1 MTYIYKICGLI
12 YRAVYKVHHGWAL
25 RPGEPLQKSKLVV
38 VGAFL
43 AGGAGKT
50 PLCAFLTKEWTRKG
64 KTVAILSHKAAWDET
79 EWLAQQLPNVSIF
92 PSTNRYHLAHKLDGH
107 FDILLCDDGFEDSR
121 LVGAYKIALRWG
133 ERAQSIQDLLPS
145 GKCRSLEKDHQNI
158 SLTLLCGK
166 AFESPDVDFLI
177 PKIENE
183 ESMAPPQKAIAMC
196 GLGSPKRFFEDLKKG
211 GIVLSQ
217 KIALKDHSSHF
228 AKRVAR
234 ELTRGE
240 PIIMSAKDAVRL
252 SSALLKNPL
261 VFVAQQKVMMREA
274 VFARIN
280 KDLNL

>member
-1 MTYIYKICGLI
+1 MWFSLL
-12 YRAVYKVHHGWAL
+12 YRALYQWHHGWVL

-50 PLCAFLTKEWTRKG
+50 PLCEFLANEWTRKG
-64 KTVAILSHKAAWDET
+64 KTVAILTHKIAWDET
-79 EWLAQQLPNVSIF
+79 QWLAQQLPNVSIF
-92 PSTNRYHLAHKLDGH
+92 PSTNRYRLAHELDGK

-133 ERAQSIQDLLPS
+133 ERAESIQDLIPS

-158 SLTLLCGK
+158 SLTLLCGN
-166 AFESPDVDFLI
+166 AFEFPDVDFLI
-177 PKIENE
+177 TKIENE
-183 ESMAPPQKAIAMC
+183 ERMAPPQKAIAMC
-196 GLGSPKRFFEDLKKG
+196 GLGSPNRFFEDLKKK
-211 GIVLSQ
+211 GIILSQ
-217 KIALKDHSSHF
+217 KIALKDHSSLF

-252 SSALLKNPL
+252 PMILQKNPL
-261 VFVAQQKVMMREA
+261 VFVAQQKVMMRDA
-274 VFARIN
+274 VFAHIN
-280 KDLNL
+280 KNLDL